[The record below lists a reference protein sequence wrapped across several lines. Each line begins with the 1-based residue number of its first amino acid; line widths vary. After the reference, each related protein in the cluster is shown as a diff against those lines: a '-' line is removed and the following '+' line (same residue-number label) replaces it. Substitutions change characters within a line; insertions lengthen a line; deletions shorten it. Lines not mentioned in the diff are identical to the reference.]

1 LQELK
6 EIGDLAVNYGP
17 FVAVIGLLFRSN
29 VNKDRIIEQMS
40 LQLLK
45 AALAQKDTAQV
56 VKETIERRE
65 G

>member
-1 LQELK
+1 MQELK